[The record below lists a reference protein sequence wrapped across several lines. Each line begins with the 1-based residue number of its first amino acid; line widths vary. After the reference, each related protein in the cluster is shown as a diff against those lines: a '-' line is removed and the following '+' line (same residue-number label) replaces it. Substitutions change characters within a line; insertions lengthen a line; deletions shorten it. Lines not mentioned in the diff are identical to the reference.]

1 MNWLEGKMR
10 INSERSTAA
19 RAAASAALGLVL
31 LAVGATPAHA
41 ETVREQQWHLDAMQ
55 ADEIWKI
62 STGRGVTVA
71 VLDSG
76 VDDAIP
82 DLQGQVLDGKDFSR
96 LEGDEHRDIDNHG
109 TGMAALIAGT
119 GKRGPV
125 QGSYGLAPGS
135 KILPVRVQ
143 YAKERWGGEGA
154 KETYAGAMSKAIR
167 FAADSE
173 AKVINVSVGNNRGDS
188 PELAAAV
195 KYALGKNKLIFA
207 AVGNSGDTRNEVEY
221 PAGTPGVVGVG
232 GLDRKA
238 ARLSQSQYGPQVDLS
253 APGEEITNACTG
265 GTQLCEGSGTSSATA
280 LASASAA
287 LIWSKHPDWT
297 NNQVLRVMLNTASG
311 VKGGDRR
318 SDQVGYGAVRPL
330 LALTNPGDPGPA
342 GEYPLPDL
350 KEAAAAS
357 PSPNASE
364 AAGDSSTDEE
374 NPAEAAASDEGGGT
388 GLWIGLGVGAALLIG
403 GAVAVAV
410 VRSRRRAALSSQQP
424 TAPPFSPYQQQ
435 PYQHQ
440 PYQHQPYQHQQTNPP
455 YPPYDGSPH
464 HPGSPPQTPP
474 AHPQGPG
481 SQGFTS

>member
-10 INSERSTAA
+10 INSERSAAA
-19 RAAASAALGLVL
+19 RAVASAALGMAL
-31 LAVGATPAHA
+31 LAIAATPAHA

-55 ADEIWKI
+55 ADEAWKI
-62 STGRGVTVA
+62 SKGRGVTVA

-76 VDDAIP
+76 VDDTIP
-82 DLQGQVLDGKDFSR
+82 DLKGQVLEGRDFSE
-96 LEGDEHRDIDNHG
+96 LSGDENNDIDNHG
-109 TGMAALIAGT
+109 TGMASLIAGM
-119 GKRGPV
+119 GGRGPA
-125 QGSYGLAPGS
+125 QGSYGLAPEA
-135 KILPVRVQ
+135 KILPVRIQ
-143 YAKERWGGEGA
+143 YSQERMREKSA
-154 KETYAGAMSKAIR
+154 RDTFAGSMSEAIR
-167 FAADSE
+167 FAADSD
-173 AKVINVSVGNNRGDS
+173 AQIINISVAGNGGS
-188 PELAAAV
+188 AELTKAV
-195 KYALGKNKLIFA
+195 KYAHDKNKLIFA
-207 AVGNSGDTRNEVEY
+207 GVGNGGELGYDPQY
-221 PAGTPGVVGVG
+221 PASTPGVVGVG

-238 ARLSQSQYGPQVDLS
+238 SRMSVSQYGPEVDIS

-265 GTQLCEGSGTSSATA
+265 GTGLCEGSGTSAATA

-350 KEAAAAS
+350 KEAASAS

-374 NPAEAAASDEGGGT
+374 NPAAAAASDEGGGT

-424 TAPPFSPYQQQ
+424 TAPAFPPYQQ
-435 PYQHQ
+435 Q

-481 SQGFTS
+481 S

>member
-1 MNWLEGKMR
+1 MR
-10 INSERSTAA
+10 TNSR
-19 RAAASAALGLVL
+19 RPIVFKPAASAALGLL
-31 LAVGATPAHA
+31 LLSVAATPAHA
-41 ETVREQQWHLDAMQ
+41 DTVRERQWHLDAMG
-55 ADEIWKI
+55 ADKIWKI

-76 VDDAIP
+76 VDDSIP
-82 DLQGQVLDGKDFSR
+82 DLQGQVLEGKDFSR
-96 LEGDEHRDIDNHG
+96 LEGDENRDIDNHG

-119 GKRGPV
+119 GKRGPA

-154 KETYAGAMSKAIR
+154 KETYAGVMSKAIR
-167 FAADSE
+167 FAADSD
-173 AKVINVSVGNNRGDS
+173 AKVINISVGYNRGDS
-188 PELAAAV
+188 PELDAAV
-195 KYALGKNKLIFA
+195 KYALGRGKLVFA
-207 AVGNSGDTRNEVEY
+207 AVGNSGDVRNEVEY

-232 GLDRKA
+232 GLDKKA
-238 ARLSQSQYGPQVDLS
+238 SRISQSQYGPQVDIS
-253 APGEEITNACTG
+253 APGADITNACSG
-265 GTQLCEGSGTSSATA
+265 GTELCKGSGTSSATA

-311 VKGGDRR
+311 VKSGAKRNDR
-318 SDQVGYGAVRPL
+318 VGYGAVRPL
-330 LALTNPGDPGPA
+330 VALTNPGDPGPA

-350 KEAAAAS
+350 KEAASAS

-374 NPAEAAASDEGGGT
+374 NPEAAAASDESGGT
-388 GLWIGLGVGAALLIG
+388 GLWIGLGVGAALVIG
-403 GAVAVAV
+403 GAVAVVA
-410 VRSRRRAALSSQQP
+410 VRSRRRAALSWQQP
-424 TAPPFSPYQQQ
+424 TAPAFPPYQQ
-435 PYQHQ
+435 Q

-455 YPPYDGSPH
+455 YPSYDGSPH

-481 SQGFTS
+481 S